1 MAVKM
6 EFGEMDV
13 SLRTKARLRPQDLTP
28 MALCEELFQN
38 HGDTIRIKKAHI
50 AVPNLEKILL
60 AALEIGSRKGFHST
74 TTRDLAEASGL
85 SMGAIYTYVDNKE
98 SLLRMILEAVSFAV
112 EHAIAPD
119 EDGEENNPS
128 LRLRGLIRRHI
139 MVTEIMQ
146 RWFYFAFLEVK
157 AFDKAARE
165 LALASE
171 LRTERLLADAIQSGI
186 DTGVYAPA
194 DPLVMAGLI
203 KPMLQ
208 DWYVKR
214 WKFRQRG
221 ISKEQYID
229 IVTGFVERAIAR

>member
-1 MAVKM
+1 M
-6 EFGEMDV
+6 EFNDMGV
-13 SLRTKARLRPQDLTP
+13 SLRPITRLRPLDLTP
-28 MALCEELFQN
+28 TALCEELFQN
-38 HGDTIRIKKAHI
+38 HGNSIRIKKAHI

-85 SMGAIYTYVDNKE
+85 SMGSIYTYVENKE
-98 SLLRMILEAVSFAV
+98 SLLRMILEAVGFAV
-112 EHAIAPD
+112 EHAIAPA
-119 EDGEENNPS
+119 ENGEENNPS

-139 MVTEIMQ
+139 LVTETMQ

-157 AFDKAARE
+157 TFDKTARK

-186 DTGVYAPA
+186 EIGIYAPA

-203 KPMLQ
+203 KPLLE

-221 ISKEQYID
+221 ITKEQYID

>member
-1 MAVKM
+1 MKM

-139 MVTEIMQ
+139 MVTETMQ

-186 DTGVYAPA
+186 DTGIFSPA

-203 KPMLQ
+203 KPLLQ